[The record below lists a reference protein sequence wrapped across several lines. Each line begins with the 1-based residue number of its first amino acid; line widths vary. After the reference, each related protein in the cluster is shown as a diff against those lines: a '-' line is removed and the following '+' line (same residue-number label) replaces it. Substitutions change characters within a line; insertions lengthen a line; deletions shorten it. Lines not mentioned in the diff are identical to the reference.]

1 MSLRKY
7 HQMASTNQMGS
18 HKGILWEGRKNE
30 MYGVSELVCAFTRCI
45 YKISVWASKK
55 KKKKENGE
63 GVFFLPLSVLLRHQA
78 KG

>member
-55 KKKKENGE
+55 KKKERKWG
-63 GVFFLPLSVLLRHQA
+63 GGIFFAIVSA
-78 KG
+78 TEASS